1 MQITSVVTRVLGYP
15 IKSIT
20 LVHMLQ
26 EFITKSIVPS
36 HKSII
41 SALRSA
47 EIVGRGIVDLS
58 RNFRV
63 SEFPSFRTSKNVGL
77 NLPINA
83 STI

>member
-1 MQITSVVTRVLGYP
+1 
-15 IKSIT
+15 
-20 LVHMLQ
+20 MLQ
-26 EFITKSIVPS
+26 EFITESIFPS

-63 SEFPSFRTSKNVGL
+63 SEFPNIKKM
-77 NLPINA
+77 
-83 STI
+83 